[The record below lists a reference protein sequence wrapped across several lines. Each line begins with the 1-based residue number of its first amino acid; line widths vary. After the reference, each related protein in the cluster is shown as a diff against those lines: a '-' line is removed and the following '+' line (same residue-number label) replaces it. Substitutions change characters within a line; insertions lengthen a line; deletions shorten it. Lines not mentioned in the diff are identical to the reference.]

1 MHNLSSSITRGMF
14 GRNHPIP
21 CHAQSSGLFRV
32 RSFSVLGA
40 SGKSLHNT
48 LVVVDVHV
56 HKPEPSGVI
65 ARGR

>member
-1 MHNLSSSITRGMF
+1 MHDLSPSITRGMF

-48 LVVVDVHV
+48 FVIMDSHV
-56 HKPEPSGVI
+56 LKPESSGVI
-65 ARGR
+65 ARG